1 MNIVVITPPAPV
13 VTLEEA
19 KAQLRVD
26 FGDDDAFISGLIAA
40 VQGNIDGP
48 DGWLGRAIGVQTL
61 EMRLPSFCGWDGSSC
76 IPLRCPPVT
85 APVSVKYI
93 DGDGVEQTFDSDS
106 YRLVGDDMIA
116 PAYSVSWPSARHDH
130 DSVKIRYTAGYE
142 QVPPP
147 IKAAILLNV
156 AHLYANREAVSLENF
171 VTELPLGV
179 QWLLSPFRRW

>member
-1 MNIVVITPPAPV
+1 MSIVVITPPAAV

-26 FGDDDAFISGLIAA
+26 FGDDDALITSLIAA

-61 EMRLPSFCGWDGSSC
+61 EMRLSSFCGRDGSSC
-76 IPLRCPPVT
+76 IQLRCPPVT

-93 DGDGVEQTFDSDS
+93 DADGVEKTADSDQ

-116 PAYSVSWPSARHDH
+116 PAYNVSWPSARRDH
-130 DSVKIRYTAGYE
+130 ESVRIRYTAGYAS
-142 QVPPP
+142 VPPP
-147 IKAAILLNV
+147 IKAAILLHV
-156 AHLYANREAVSLENF
+156 GHLYANREAVSLENF